1 METKANYAL
10 VGFFTLLVVA
20 AAFGFVYW
28 MAQYGRGGP
37 TGELAIRIPGSANG
51 LSVGSA
57 VRFNGIPV
65 GTVRNLA
72 IDPDDPRYS
81 IAFTEVQLAAPVYP
95 STKAVLEVQG
105 LTGAAYIELSGGRT
119 GEENIVKK
127 AQEQGKPAVLIA
139 DQSSVTNLLA
149 TADQILKRADTAI
162 GDIQGFVAD
171 ARGPLT
177 QTIKNAET
185 FTASLSQNSGAIDE
199 FLKSLSALSGTF
211 NTVSQRIDSTL
222 EAAEQLVR
230 AVDANK
236 INNIL
241 SNAEKVSGDIAAST
255 TELPAIVA
263 EVKETAASFRQ
274 VGIDTQ
280 NVLRRAEQVMA
291 SVDPKQVGAA
301 VDNFAQASADARGAV
316 ASARDVVDGVAARR
330 DEIYR
335 AIGDFSELA
344 KKLNEAS
351 SRVDGILAKVDTM
364 VSGDSS
370 EGMFAEAQ
378 KTLQSIRAA
387 ADNLN
392 GRIGPIADNINR
404 FSSSGLQNVQTL
416 VGDMRR
422 TVDNLN
428 RAITNFDN
436 DPQRLI
442 FGGDEVKTYDGRTRR

>member
-72 IDPDDPRYS
+72 IDPDDPRFS

-177 QTIKNAET
+177 QTIRHAET
-185 FTASLSQNSGAIDE
+185 FTASLSENSGAIDE

-241 SNAEKVSGDIAAST
+241 SNAEKVSGDVAAST

-280 NVLRRAEQVMA
+280 NVLRRAEQIIA
-291 SVDPKQVGAA
+291 SVDPKQVGAV

-316 ASARDVVDGVAARR
+316 ASARDVVDGVAVRR
-330 DEIYR
+330 DEIDR

>member
-20 AAFGFVYW
+20 AAFGFVFW

-72 IDPDDPRYS
+72 IDPEDPRYS

-199 FLKSLSALSGTF
+199 FLKSLSALSVTF
-211 NTVSQRIDSTL
+211 NTVSKRIDSTL
-222 EAAEQLVR
+222 EAAEELVR
-230 AVDANK
+230 AVDADK

-280 NVLRRAEQVMA
+280 AVLKRAEQVMA

-330 DEIYR
+330 DEIDR